1 MYLPVSQRYCL
12 ARLLPSQ
19 GKHRTKVGNAVYSQE
34 HTQESRSNQ
43 HSTAYTSTH
52 THKYT
57 PRQGLPPDCSPSR
70 HRLSDDYKSPADD
83 SSDRPQ
89 HSLAAGKGTKKRGQ
103 HQRVWICRG
112 TAEMNR
118 SLLPKKWIRQWRKQ
132 FLKILFF
139 FKFEGKLLTFPFFG
153 KFLWP
158 STWHGS
164 VDRIREAA
172 SWADNRQR
180 GHLHN
185 LRVRTV

>member
-139 FKFEGKLLTFPFFG
+139 LIWREIVDISIFWKVSVTINVTRERWPYSRSCKLSG
-153 KFLWP
+153 
-158 STWHGS
+158 
-164 VDRIREAA
+164 
-172 SWADNRQR
+172 
-180 GHLHN
+180 
-185 LRVRTV
+185 